1 MMYSYSLKR
10 WTKISTLFLIAM
22 YSCSSLL
29 VSSFTIPHNHNKI
42 SSSTKLFFHSNHG
55 HNNKKYCTNNFKGFR
70 LGMNNDSNNKNNK
83 NGGDDDDRYDPNPG
97 GMNNWDDNNNKSNNN
112 NNNENFIDTLRA
124 WVRSD
129 EGREDI
135 QTYTASL
142 AIALVLRLLIIEP
155 RYIPSLSMYPTFDVG
170 DQLAVEKVTKRI
182 RPFNRNEVVVFNPPE
197 TFRQIM
203 STNYGVE
210 NKKSKEAL
218 IKRIVAIEVRM
229 IMILLFFNN
238 IIVISVGNTLFVLT
252 FVFYTT
258 ICIFYV
264 CKG

>member
-55 HNNKKYCTNNFKGFR
+55 HNNKKYSTNNFKGFR

-83 NGGDDDDRYDPNPG
+83 NGGGDDDDNRYDPNPG

-229 IMILLFFNN
+229 IMIL
-238 IIVISVGNTLFVLT
+238 
-252 FVFYTT
+252 
-258 ICIFYV
+258 
-264 CKG
+264 